1 MKKFF
6 STFLV
11 LWFIW
16 IVLSGFQLVELI
28 AGGIIAMLLS
38 LVINKFVAY
47 NFSIDL
53 PIRLVKFVFIYLPL
67 FTYKLVI
74 ANLQVA
80 RIVLSPSIH
89 INPGFVKVPTKL
101 KSDIA
106 KLTLANSITL
116 TPGTLSLD
124 VKDDYV
130 YVHWIDI
137 KSKDEK
143 ACQEEICGQFEKVL
157 GGIFK

>member
-16 IVLSGFQLVELI
+16 IVLAGFQPVEMI
-28 AGGIIAMLLS
+28 AGGIIAVLLS
-38 LVINKFVAY
+38 LVINKFLAY
-47 NFSIDL
+47 HFTIDL
-53 PIRLVKFVFIYLPL
+53 PIRLVKFVFIYIPL

-80 RIVLSPSIH
+80 RIVLSPSLP

-101 KSDIA
+101 KGDVA

-137 KSKDEK
+137 KGKDEK
-143 ACQEEICGQFEKVL
+143 AYQEEICGQFEKVL